1 MAEHETFY
9 HALEFREDLCM
20 GCSHCMMKCPTGA
33 IRVIDGKARLN
44 PDRCIDCGECF
55 QTCPYG
61 AISVKQDD
69 FEKIYNYKY
78 RIALMPSVFSAQ
90 FPDKVTYSQIY
101 KALITVGFTQ
111 VYETENTVDSLVKP
125 YNEYIGNHEDKPVIS
140 SFCPAI
146 VRLIQVRF
154 PTLVDNIMLIKPP
167 MDVTAMLIKKK
178 YEDEGIPF
186 SEVGIFYVTPCAAKI
201 AGIKSSVVDDNS
213 LISGVINM
221 NFLYNK
227 VYRVIKQ
234 NAYLPELADANDV
247 DFEKMSKRSLHWS
260 LTTGEVRVVNSAKKM
275 AIDQVHNVIEF
286 LEKVENGD
294 IEDID
299 FLELRACYQSCAG
312 GVLCAGNKFL
322 TTDRARR
329 RASNILGDTLQREDM
344 EKYSQY
350 LEDNCLIDGKI
361 EPRSIVKLDDDMA
374 EAMKK
379 MKRINEINNI
389 LPQVDCGICGTP
401 SCQAFAEDIVQ
412 KKADIKRCIFVQKI
426 LQQNDK
432 LELSEATEIMKQTWG
447 VGKLDKNL
455 VRELKDEL
463 ETED

>member
-1 MAEHETFY
+1 MVKKHNVNDEAHSASQVGMLLAEQFLQDKYLFRRNELNGKVEFVTLPAEGTTEGPLGWRPLTQQ
-9 HALEFREDLCM
+9 ALN
-20 GCSHCMMKCPTGA
+20 S
-33 IRVIDGKARLN
+33 IVI
-44 PDRCIDCGECF
+44 CE
-55 QTCPYG
+55 
-61 AISVKQDD
+61 
-69 FEKIYNYKY
+69 
-78 RIALMPSVFSAQ
+78 
-90 FPDKVTYSQIY
+90 
-101 KALITVGFTQ
+101 
-111 VYETENTVDSLVKP
+111 
-125 YNEYIGNHEDKPVIS
+125 
-140 SFCPAI
+140 
-146 VRLIQVRF
+146 
-154 PTLVDNIMLIKPP
+154 
-167 MDVTAMLIKKK
+167 
-178 YEDEGIPF
+178 
-186 SEVGIFYVTPCAAKI
+186 
-201 AGIKSSVVDDNS
+201 SSVVDDNS